1 VLNAD
6 LLTTSAPEGDAG
18 DSIRKYAGLGRNLTA
33 RMNRLINDLLDVVSI
48 DAGQLAVVPERV
60 EVASILQ
67 DTLDAFGL
75 IAVTA
80 QVTLAGH
87 RPKLP
92 LYAKI
97 DAGRVAQV
105 LANLVSNAIKFTP
118 AGGKVSIR
126 VQRSGSEIVFTVSDT
141 GIGIPNDELESVFG
155 RLRQVRTDRRGLGL
169 GLYISRSL
177 IEAHGGRIWAE
188 SEVSRGS
195 SFHFAL
201 PAES

>member
-1 VLNAD
+1 
-6 LLTTSAPEGDAG
+6 
-18 DSIRKYAGLGRNLTA
+18 
-33 RMNRLINDLLDVVSI
+33 
-48 DAGQLAVVPERV
+48 
-60 EVASILQ
+60 
-67 DTLDAFGL
+67 
-75 IAVTA
+75 
-80 QVTLAGH
+80 
-87 RPKLP
+87 
-92 LYAKI
+92 
-97 DAGRVAQV
+97 
-105 LANLVSNAIKFTP
+105 
-118 AGGKVSIR
+118 
-126 VQRSGSEIVFTVSDT
+126 VFTVSDT